1 MEMLDQTI
9 IDAYNAQPR
18 VDLNSIKTMRPEQL
32 DRVKTWGTSAENLLM
47 NRDLGLF
54 INQFK
59 FELTDA
65 LLDIKTHT
73 MEDNALRIS
82 IANQLSG
89 IDNFIS
95 FLKRAVYFKNR
106 VVTMQNQPDPAEPNA

>member
-1 MEMLDQTI
+1 MLDQSI
-9 IDAYNAQPR
+9 VDAYNARPK

-32 DRVKTWGTSAENLLM
+32 DRVKTWGSTAENLLT
-47 NRDLGLF
+47 NRDFALF
-54 INQFK
+54 VNQFK

-65 LLDIKTHT
+65 LIDIKTHT
-73 MEDNALRIS
+73 QDDNTARIS
-82 IANQLSG
+82 IANQLTG
-89 IDNFIS
+89 IDNFIA

>member
-1 MEMLDQTI
+1 MLDQSV
-9 IDAYNAQPR
+9 IDAYNARPR

-32 DRVKTWGTSAENLLM
+32 DRVKTWGTSAENLLT

-65 LLDIKTHT
+65 LIDIKTHRE
-73 MEDNALRIS
+73 EDNVLRVS

-89 IDNFIS
+89 IDNFVA
-95 FLKRAVYFKNR
+95 FLKRAQYFKTR
-106 VVTMQNQPDPAEPNA
+106 VVTMQNSGESAEPNP

>member
-1 MEMLDQTI
+1 MLDQNI
-9 IDAYNAQPR
+9 VDAYNARPK

-32 DRVKTWGTSAENLLM
+32 DRVKTWGSSAENLLM

-65 LLDIKTHT
+65 LIDIKTHT
-73 MEDNALRIS
+73 QEDNTARIS
-82 IANQLSG
+82 IANQLTG

-106 VVTMQNQPDPAEPNA
+106 VVTLQNPVDSAEPDA